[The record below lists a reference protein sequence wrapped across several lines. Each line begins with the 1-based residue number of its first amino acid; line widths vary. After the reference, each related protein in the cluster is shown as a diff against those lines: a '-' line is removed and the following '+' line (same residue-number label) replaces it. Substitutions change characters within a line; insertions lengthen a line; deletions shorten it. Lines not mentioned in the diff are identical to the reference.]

1 MTAHRFAGRWRVLA
15 GVAAFGSTG
24 CAGEFIGETG
34 VSVPTKA
41 STGRGGPIP
50 AAAIEGAIGLG
61 PGGERGGGGLELRAR
76 GKLGP
81 DIAAASLNGGLF
93 VAFGPRRPYG
103 YGPLRRD
110 QFFFLG
116 NLGVSL
122 IGATYTSQVG
132 PLPRTSTGPAST
144 QVLFRTVGDSGSPY
158 GQFGVGFP
166 AAALFG
172 GGPERPKSP
181 LALLV
186 ALSAEY
192 NVRRSDAVPNTA
204 YLGLLIGVGVVSY
217 EGARPSA
224 STIPFADRRDAGDG
238 GPTSTG
244 ARPSASTI
252 PFADRRDA
260 GDGGP
265 TSTGARPSGGVRF
278 PVGK

>member
-1 MTAHRFAGRWRVLA
+1 MNAPPLAHGWRLVAIAAGLA
-15 GVAAFGSTG
+15 SSA
-24 CAGEFIGETG
+24 CAGEFLGETG
-34 VSVPTKA
+34 ISVPTKA

-50 AAAIEGAIGLG
+50 TAAIEGAFGLG

-93 VAFGPRRPYG
+93 VAFGPRRTFG
-103 YGPLRRD
+103 SGPLRSN

-132 PLPRTSTGPAST
+132 PLPRTSTGPASS
-144 QVLFRTVGDSGSPY
+144 QLLFRTVGDSGSPY

-166 AAALFG
+166 AAAIFG
-172 GGPERPKSP
+172 RSAERPTSP

-192 NVRRSDAVPNTA
+192 NIRHSNTVPNTA

-217 EGARPSA
+217 EGR
-224 STIPFADRRDAGDG
+224 
-238 GPTSTG
+238 
-244 ARPSASTI
+244 
-252 PFADRRDA
+252 
-260 GDGGP
+260 
-265 TSTGARPSGGVRF
+265 VRL

>member
-1 MTAHRFAGRWRVLA
+1 MTAPTYAHAGNLFAIVVGLTSSA
-15 GVAAFGSTG
+15 
-24 CAGEFIGETG
+24 CAGELLGETG
-34 VSVPTKA
+34 ISVPTKA

-93 VAFGPRRPYG
+93 ATFGPRRPFG
-103 YGPLRRD
+103 SGPLRSG
-110 QFFFLG
+110 QLFFLG

-122 IGATYTSQVG
+122 VGAVYTNQVG
-132 PLPRTSTGPAST
+132 PLPRSSTGPAST
-144 QVLFRTVGDSGSPY
+144 QPLFRTVGDLGSPY

-166 AAALFG
+166 AAAIFG
-172 GGPERPKSP
+172 RSTEPPASP

-192 NVRRSDAVPNTA
+192 NIRHSDAVPNTA

-224 STIPFADRRDAGDG
+224 STA
-238 GPTSTG
+238 T
-244 ARPSASTI
+244 ARPSAS
-252 PFADRRDA
+252 PRQLDGRGDGGDA
-260 GDGGP
+260 GDGDP
-265 TSTGARPSGGVRF
+265 TSRAARPSGGVRL
-278 PVGK
+278 PVGR

>member
-1 MTAHRFAGRWRVLA
+1 MSAPHVAHAWRWVTIVAGLA
-15 GVAAFGSTG
+15 NSACAA
-24 CAGEFIGETG
+24 EFLGETG
-34 VSVPTKA
+34 ISVPTKA

-50 AAAIEGAIGLG
+50 AAAFEGVFGAG

-76 GKLGP
+76 TKIGP
-81 DIAAASLNGGLF
+81 DIVAASLNGGLF
-93 VAFGPRRPYG
+93 ATFGPRRVFG
-103 YGPLRRD
+103 SGPLRSD

-122 IGATYTSQVG
+122 FGATYTSQVG

-144 QVLFRTVGDSGSPY
+144 QPLFRTVSDSGSPY
-158 GQFGVGFP
+158 GEFGVGFP

-172 GGPERPKSP
+172 GAGERRSP

-204 YLGLLIGVGVVSY
+204 YLGLRIGVGVVSY
-217 EGARPSA
+217 EGGR
-224 STIPFADRRDAGDG
+224 GL
-238 GPTSTG
+238 
-244 ARPSASTI
+244 
-252 PFADRRDA
+252 
-260 GDGGP
+260 
-265 TSTGARPSGGVRF
+265 